1 MNNMGQ
7 KTGPILLIIG
17 LLLIALYAS
26 FYVVEQTEQAIL
38 IQLGEPIEGT
48 IGPGLHIKIPIVQKV
63 IFFETRLLEYDAM
76 PAEILSA
83 DKKNIKIANYAK
95 WRIADPLKFYESVR
109 NTGGALARLGDII
122 DSEIRAELGRYVM
135 IDILSKPRSEILDP
149 VRKRCDEW
157 AQNYG
162 IRVIDVR
169 IKRIDLPPENRQA
182 VFARMRAER
191 DRQAKRYR
199 SEGQQ
204 EALGIRAT
212 ADRERTIILA
222 DAYRKAQ
229 VIKGQGDAEAARIY
243 AEAFEQDP
251 EFFDLIR
258 TLEASRKALDDKTI
272 MVISPDYEFLRFM
285 KKSGA
290 RFGRD

>member
-1 MNNMGQ
+1 MRQ
-7 KTGPILLIIG
+7 KIGPILLIIV

-26 FYVVEQTEQAIL
+26 FYVVDQTEQAIL

-48 IGPGLHIKIPIVQKV
+48 IGPGIHIKIPLVQKV
-63 IFFETRLLEYDAM
+63 VIFENRLLDYDAT

-83 DKKNIKIANYAK
+83 DKKNIKVGNYAK
-95 WRIADPLKFYESVR
+95 WRIVNPLKFYESVR
-109 NTGGALARLGDII
+109 DTDGALARLGDII

-135 IDILSKPRSEILDP
+135 IDILSKPRSEILDA

-162 IRVIDVR
+162 ISVIDVR

-191 DRQAKRYR
+191 GRQAKKYR

-204 EALGIRAT
+204 EALGIKAT

-222 DAYRKAQ
+222 DAYRNAQ
-229 VIKGQGDAEAARIY
+229 IIRGEGDAGAARVY
-243 AEAFEQDP
+243 AEAFKQDP
-251 EFFDLIR
+251 EFFDLFR
-258 TLEASRKALDDKTI
+258 TLEASRKALDDKTT
-272 MVISPDYEFLRFM
+272 MVISPEYEFLRYM

-290 RFGRD
+290 NLGRD

>member
-1 MNNMGQ
+1 MRQ
-7 KTGPILLIIG
+7 KVGPIVLIIG

-26 FYVVEQTEQAIL
+26 FYVVDQTQQAIL

-48 IGPGLHIKIPIVQKV
+48 IGPGLHIKIPIVQEV
-63 IFFETRLLEYDAM
+63 IFFENRLLDYDAIS
-76 PAEILSA
+76 AEILSA
-83 DKKNIKIANYAK
+83 DKKNIKVDNYAK
-95 WRIADPLKFYESVR
+95 WRIVNPLKFYESVR
-109 NTGGALARLGDII
+109 DTGGALARLGDII
-122 DSEIRAELGRYVM
+122 DSEIRTELGRYVM
-135 IDILSKPRSEILDP
+135 VDILSKPRSALLDP

-212 ADRERTIILA
+212 ADSERTVILA

-229 VIKGQGDAEAARIY
+229 AIKGQGDAEAARIY
-243 AEAFEQDP
+243 AEAFQQDP

-258 TLEASRKALDDKTI
+258 TLEASRKALDEKTI

-290 RFGRD
+290 RLGRD

>member
-1 MNNMGQ
+1 MGQ
-7 KTGPILLIIG
+7 KIGPILLIIS

-26 FYVVEQTEQAIL
+26 FYVVDQTEQAIL
-38 IQLGEPIEGT
+38 IQLGEPIDGT
-48 IGPGLHIKIPIVQKV
+48 IGPGLHIKIPIIQQV
-63 IFFETRLLEYDAM
+63 IFFDNRLLDYNAT
-76 PAEILSA
+76 PFEILSA
-83 DKKNIKIANYAK
+83 DKKNIKVDNYAK

-109 NTGGALARLGDII
+109 DIGGALARLGDTI
-122 DSEIRAELGRYVM
+122 DSEIRTELGRYAM
-135 IDILSKPRSEILDP
+135 IDILSKPRSELLEA
-149 VRKRCDEW
+149 VRKRCNEW

-162 IRVIDVR
+162 IDVIDVR
-169 IKRIDLPPENRQA
+169 IKRIDLPPENQQA

-191 DRQAKRYR
+191 DRQAKKYR

-204 EALGIRAT
+204 EALGIRAA

-229 VIKGQGDAEAARIY
+229 AIKGQGDAEAARIY
-243 AEAFEQDP
+243 AEAFGQDP
-251 EFFDLIR
+251 EFFELIR

-272 MVISPDYEFLRFM
+272 MVISPEYEFLQFL

-290 RFGRD
+290 RLGRDSE

>member
-1 MNNMGQ
+1 MGQ
-7 KTGPILLIIG
+7 KIGPILLIIA

-26 FYVVEQTEQAIL
+26 FYVVDQTEQAII
-38 IQLGEPIEGT
+38 IQLGEPLEGT
-48 IGPGLHIKIPIVQKV
+48 IGPGIHIKIPIVQKV
-63 IFFETRLLEYDAM
+63 IIFENRLLDYDAT

-83 DKKNIKIANYAK
+83 DKKNIKVDNYAK
-95 WRIADPLKFYESVR
+95 WRIVNPLKFYESVR
-109 NTGGALARLGDII
+109 DTDGALARLGDII

-135 IDILSKPRSEILDP
+135 IDILSKPRSEILEA

-162 IRVIDVR
+162 ISVIDVR

-191 DRQAKRYR
+191 DRQAKKYR
-199 SEGQQ
+199 SEGRQ
-204 EALGIRAT
+204 EALGIEAT

-222 DAYRKAQ
+222 DAYRNAQ
-229 VIKGQGDAEAARIY
+229 TIRGEGDAEAARIY
-243 AEAFEQDP
+243 ADAFKQDP
-251 EFFDLIR
+251 EFFDLVR
-258 TLEASRKALDDKTI
+258 TLEASRKALDDKTT
-272 MVISPDYEFLRFM
+272 MVISPEYEFLRYM

-290 RFGRD
+290 NLGRD

>member
-1 MNNMGQ
+1 MGQ
-7 KTGPILLIIG
+7 KIGPILLIIS

-26 FYVVEQTEQAIL
+26 FYVVDQTEQAIL
-38 IQLGEPIEGT
+38 IQLGEPIDGT
-48 IGPGLHIKIPIVQKV
+48 IGPGLHIKIPIIQKV
-63 IFFETRLLEYDAM
+63 IFFDNRLLDYNAT
-76 PAEILSA
+76 PFEILSA
-83 DKKNIKIANYAK
+83 DKKNIKVDNYAK

-109 NTGGALARLGDII
+109 DIGGALARLGDTI
-122 DSEIRAELGRYVM
+122 DSEIRTELGRYAM
-135 IDILSKPRSEILDP
+135 IDILSKPRSELLEA
-149 VRKRCDEW
+149 VRKRCNEW

-162 IRVIDVR
+162 IDVIDVR
-169 IKRIDLPPENRQA
+169 IKRIDLPPENQHA

-191 DRQAKRYR
+191 DRQAKKYR

-204 EALGIRAT
+204 EALGIRAA

-229 VIKGQGDAEAARIY
+229 AIKGQGDAEAARIY
-243 AEAFEQDP
+243 AEAFGQDP
-251 EFFDLIR
+251 EFFELIR

-272 MVISPDYEFLRFM
+272 MVISPEYEFLQFL

-290 RFGRD
+290 RLGRDSE